1 MPTSADSR
9 VLLNNGTEM
18 TGYPTVGLPNGPTND
33 PLTADDKLNP
43 QLPARGKIVS
53 LLPNPTNSPTVLRLT
68 WAVDKNVTDPL
79 GWSHSAPGGSL
90 PPSYIDSWSSPMK
103 LPGLPAPDSFNVYSV
118 TRDKY
123 SGLPTYS
130 FVANVSGST
139 FHYDATLPTL
149 PGTYEYTVTGVSTP
163 SGALVGGEGPFPVV
177 NPQYVIPAPTDSVI
191 VTNPGSQ
198 TNVIGDTGYP
208 TVGLPNGPTNDPL
221 TADDKLNPQLPAR
234 VKIVSLLPNPTN
246 SPTVLR
252 LTWAVD
258 KNVTDPLGWSHS
270 APGGSLPPSYIDSW
284 SSPMK
289 LPGLPAPDSFNVYSV
304 TRDKYSGLPTY
315 SFVANVSGSMFYYD
329 ATLPTLPGTY
339 EYTITG
345 VTTPSG
351 SLVGGEGPY
360 PVVNPQYVIPA
371 PTDSVIVTTQG
382 SQTNVIGD
390 TVNLTITASGTA
402 SGTLH
407 YTATGLPHGLTLNLT
422 SGIITGTPDVPVGT
436 PVTVIVTVKNTV
448 TGAAGQQSFAW

>member
-18 TGYPTVGLPNGPTND
+18 TGYPTVGLPNGPPND
-33 PLTADDKLNP
+33 PLPADDKLNP

-53 LLPNPTNSPTVLRLT
+53 LLPTPTNSPTVLRLT
-68 WAVDKNVTDPL
+68 WAVAKNGTDPL
-79 GWSHSAPGGSL
+79 GRAQSAPGGSL
-90 PPSYIDSWSSPMK
+90 PPAYIDSWSSPMK

-163 SGALVGGEGPFPVV
+163 SGSLVGGEGPFPVV

-191 VTNPGSQ
+191 VTNP
-198 TNVIGDTGYP
+198 
-208 TVGLPNGPTNDPL
+208 
-221 TADDKLNPQLPAR
+221 
-234 VKIVSLLPNPTN
+234 
-246 SPTVLR
+246 
-252 LTWAVD
+252 
-258 KNVTDPLGWSHS
+258 
-270 APGGSLPPSYIDSW
+270 
-284 SSPMK
+284 
-289 LPGLPAPDSFNVYSV
+289 
-304 TRDKYSGLPTY
+304 
-315 SFVANVSGSMFYYD
+315 
-329 ATLPTLPGTY
+329 
-339 EYTITG
+339 
-345 VTTPSG
+345 
-351 SLVGGEGPY
+351 
-360 PVVNPQYVIPA
+360 
-371 PTDSVIVTTQG
+371 G

-422 SGIITGTPDVPVGT
+422 SGIIPATGVTLTWTAPGGSPSATGYNVYDMMGGT
-436 PVTVIVTVKNTV
+436 LRILT
-448 TGAAGQQSFAW
+448 